1 MKMKEIKVSVIV
13 PVYNVE
19 PYLPR
24 CLDSLIGQTLQD
36 IEIICIDDC
45 STDKSLEILHDY
57 MKKDPRVKVIELSQ
71 NSGVATA
78 RNAGIDA
85 ARGKYMGF
93 VDSDDYVDLDF
104 YEKLYLC
111 AMTTGA
117 DIVKSNAKI
126 TEYNKTKRFD
136 DMHITR
142 IRNYGKWRFLYQ
154 WWTGLYNAKM
164 IKDAKIHFP
173 KDIISGQDIVFLT
186 ECVKNAN
193 SVIICQDTFYH
204 YIRREDSLD
213 EQILPPKKIE
223 SKAKAVRM
231 ICDMYNQADMPDS
244 EYLICYNDRFNLLK
258 TLFERNTKREC
269 RELVARN
276 MIDVYAACKKR
287 PEFIDAH
294 IRFDSRNAGYA
305 KYLQSYDWAGL
316 YEYLS
321 SIKIAA
327 NDGPGTAAGSRETKV
342 IWLLGAIP
350 VLKIKKDSKY
360 TAVKLF
366 GVIDLFRLKHTPNE
380 TRLIVMYIPILRI
393 KTK

>member
-1 MKMKEIKVSVIV
+1 M
-13 PVYNVE
+13 
-19 PYLPR
+19 
-24 CLDSLIGQTLQD
+24 
-36 IEIICIDDC
+36 
-45 STDKSLEILHDY
+45 
-57 MKKDPRVKVIELSQ
+57 
-71 NSGVATA
+71 
-78 RNAGIDA
+78 
-85 ARGKYMGF
+85 
-93 VDSDDYVDLDF
+93 
-104 YEKLYLC
+104 
-111 AMTTGA
+111 
-117 DIVKSNAKI
+117 
-126 TEYNKTKRFD
+126 
-136 DMHITR
+136 
-142 IRNYGKWRFLYQ
+142 
-154 WWTGLYNAKM
+154 
-164 IKDAKIHFP
+164 
-173 KDIISGQDIVFLT
+173 T

-193 SVIICQDTFYH
+193 SVAICHDTFYH

-244 EYLICYNDRFNLLK
+244 EYLVCYNDRFNLLK

-294 IRFDSRNAGYA
+294 IRFDSRNTGYA

-380 TRLIVMYIPILRI
+380 TRLIVMYIPIIRI